1 MKSVIGIDVYLSQIC
16 VKDSDDFA
24 VDDRDVD
31 IQKGNGSGYEGLIA
45 SELNSVVDAIEASCE
60 SVRIL

>member
-1 MKSVIGIDVYLSQIC
+1 MKSVISIDVYLSQIC

-31 IQKGNGSGYEGLIA
+31 IQKGNGYEGLIA